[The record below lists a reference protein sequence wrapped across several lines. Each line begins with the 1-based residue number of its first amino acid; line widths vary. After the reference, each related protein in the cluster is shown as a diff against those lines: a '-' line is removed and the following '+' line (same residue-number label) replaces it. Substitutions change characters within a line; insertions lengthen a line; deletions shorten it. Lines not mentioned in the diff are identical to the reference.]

1 MSSTE
6 SPEFGNHTKLLIKTE
21 IENNGEVSILLGT
34 GNNLF
39 CQIYVLLN
47 VRGIKVSDITLLSFI
62 GISFEDL

>member
-6 SPEFGNHTKLLIKTE
+6 SPELRNHTKLLMKTE

-39 CQIYVLLN
+39 CQIYALLN
-47 VRGIKVSDITLLSFI
+47 IRGIKVSDISLLSFI
-62 GISFEDL
+62 GIPFEDL